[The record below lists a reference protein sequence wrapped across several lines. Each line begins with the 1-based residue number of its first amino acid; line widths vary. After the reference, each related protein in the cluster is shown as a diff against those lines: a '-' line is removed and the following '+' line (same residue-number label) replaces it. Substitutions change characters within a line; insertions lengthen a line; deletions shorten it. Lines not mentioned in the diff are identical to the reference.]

1 MTTKVKVIFPAN
13 APGRPSWPYMDYDV
27 EKKRDEVLAALHRHL
42 PQMDF
47 SADILR
53 SAEEAEKLV
62 EKDGNR
68 FDGYLI
74 YMTAM
79 WTKIEQVFARKVH
92 PVIIADDL
100 YAGSGGILSTHSV
113 IQKERLPVVTVAS
126 SEFRDTVEAVRLF
139 DVMRQLRDA
148 RILVVSDRRE
158 KPDKDERIDPTGTT
172 VVQMG
177 SDRLHEYYNATQE
190 QTAEDYQQQWM
201 DEAVKMV
208 EPDAEEILKSARMH
222 LALKAAMQDAEA
234 DAVTV
239 DCLGLYYANKLPAY
253 PCLSFFQL
261 NNEGS
266 TGVCEADIDSTLSQL
281 MLRYLTGRPGYVS
294 DPVIDT
300 AANQIVY
307 AHCVATN
314 RVFGPDSARNPYIIR
329 SHAEDGKGA
338 SVQSMMPLGET
349 VTTIKINPR
358 DKRFAI
364 HNGRTVANVNDDKG
378 CRTKLA
384 AEVDAQMLMDNY
396 RFDLFGWHRV
406 TCYGD
411 HRKACLNLARLYGFD
426 IHEEDR
432 PSVQN
437 MARLWQRS
445 R

>member
-13 APGRPSWPYMDYDV
+13 EPGRPSWPYMDYDV
-27 EKKRDEVLAALHRHL
+27 QAKRDEVLAALNRRL
-42 PQMDF
+42 PEMEF
-47 SADILR
+47 SANILR
-53 SAEEAEKLV
+53 NVDEAEKLI
-62 EKDGNR
+62 EKEGDQ
-68 FDGYLI
+68 FDGYLV
-74 YMTAM
+74 YMTGM

-100 YAGSGGILSTHSV
+100 YAGSGGILSTHAV
-113 IQKERLPVVTVAS
+113 IQKEHLPVMTVAS
-126 SEFRDTVEAVRLF
+126 SDFRDTAEAVRLF
-139 DVMRQLRDA
+139 DVMRQLRDS
-148 RILVVSDRRE
+148 RILVVSDRMKAPDRE
-158 KPDKDERIDPTGTT
+158 ERIDSMGTT
-172 VVQMG
+172 VLRIG
-177 SDRLHEYYNATQE
+177 SDRLHDYYNSAKE
-190 QTAEDYQQQWM
+190 PDARKYQQQWM
-201 DEAVKMV
+201 DEAIKVV
-208 EPDAEEILKSARMH
+208 EPDAEEILKSARMY
-222 LALKAAMQDAEA
+222 LALKAAIKDANA
-234 DAVTV
+234 DSVTV
-239 DCLGLYYANKLPAY
+239 DCLGLYYADKLPAY

-266 TGVCEADIDSTLSQL
+266 TGVCEADVDSTLSQL

-314 RVFGPDSARNPYIIR
+314 RVFGPDGARNPYIIR

-338 SVQSMMPLGET
+338 SVQSLMPLGET

-358 DKRFAI
+358 GKCFAI
-364 HNGRTVANVNDDKG
+364 HNGRTVGNVNDEKG

-384 AEVDAQMLMDNY
+384 AEVDAQTLMDNY

-411 HRKACLNLARLYGFD
+411 YRKACLNLARLYGFD

-432 PSVQN
+432 PSVQD
-437 MARLWQRS
+437 MARL
-445 R
+445 